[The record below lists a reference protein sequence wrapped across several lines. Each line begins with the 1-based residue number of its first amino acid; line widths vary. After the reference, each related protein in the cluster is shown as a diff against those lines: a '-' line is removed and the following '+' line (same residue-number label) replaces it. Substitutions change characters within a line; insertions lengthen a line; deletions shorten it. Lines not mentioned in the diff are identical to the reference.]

1 MIYTVTY
8 TDPAGRMEPQT
19 IEVEGASATID
30 PERNQLLIRD
40 DAGEVVAGFVSWSSF
55 VPAEES

>member
-8 TDPAGRMEPQT
+8 SDPAGRTEPQT

-30 PERNQLLIRD
+30 SARNQLLIL
-40 DAGEVVAGFVSWSSF
+40 DADGGVVAGFVSWSSF
-55 VPAEES
+55 VPSESA